1 MSDEEPS
8 EDPRLTAARQRLAA
22 MEQERRDNQGEKEER
37 EDNMDTMKERLK
49 NVVADNPEA
58 DDGEKKD
65 LMDPIQDGIDGNE
78 RAIEFLR
85 DNIIDLN
92 RRISATTPMIAQMAA
107 VLARA
112 NQQQQQRQRDIDAAS
127 AKSPKKKKKK
137 KKGSKK
143 KKGTKKKKKRKGSKK
158 KKKTVRRK
166 KR

>member
-58 DDGEKKD
+58 DDTEKKD
-65 LMDPIQDGIDGNE
+65 LMVSIQRRIDEQGRGIF
-78 RAIEFLR
+78 FLR

-92 RRISATTPMIAQMAA
+92 QRILRISGFVAM
-107 VLARA
+107 RA
-112 NQQQQQRQRDIDAAS
+112 NQQQRDIDAAS

>member
-22 MEQERRDNQGEKEER
+22 MEQERRDNQDEKEER
-37 EDNMDTMKERLK
+37 EVNMDTMKERLK
-49 NVVADNPEA
+49 TVVADNPEA

-92 RRISATTPMIAQMAA
+92 RRISDTTPMIAQMAA
-107 VLARA
+107 VIARA
-112 NQQQQQRQRDIDAAS
+112 NQQQRDIDAAGQS
-127 AKSPKKKKKK
+127 GKSP
-137 KKGSKK
+137 KK
-143 KKGTKKKKKRKGSKK
+143 KKGTKKKKKRKKKRKKKKGSKK
-158 KKKTVRRK
+158 KKKTIRRK

>member
-1 MSDEEPS
+1 MSDEAPS
-8 EDPRLTAARQRLAA
+8 EDPRVTAIRQRVAA
-22 MEQERRDNQGEKEER
+22 MEEERRDNQDEKEER
-37 EDNMDTMKERLK
+37 EVNMDTMKERLK
-49 NVVADNPEA
+49 TVVADNPEA

-65 LMDPIQDGIDGNE
+65 LMEPIQDGIDGNE

-92 RRISATTPMIAQMAA
+92 RRISATTPMIAQMAT
-107 VLARA
+107 VIARA
-112 NQQQQQRQRDIDAAS
+112 NQQQRELDAARS
-127 AKSPKKKKKK
+127 AKSPKKGKKK

-143 KKGTKKKKKRKGSKK
+143 KKGTKKKKKKGSKK

>member
-1 MSDEEPS
+1 MSDEAPS
-8 EDPRLTAARQRLAA
+8 EDPRLTAARRRLAA
-22 MEQERRDNQGEKEER
+22 MEQERRDNQDEKEER
-37 EDNMDTMKERLK
+37 EVNIETMKERLK

-92 RRISATTPMIAQMAA
+92 QRILRISGFVAM
-107 VLARA
+107 RA
-112 NQQQQQRQRDIDAAS
+112 NQQQRDIDAAS

-137 KKGSKK
+137 KKGTKK
-143 KKGTKKKKKRKGSKK
+143 KKKRKKKRKKRKGSKK

-166 KR
+166 KK

>member
-1 MSDEEPS
+1 MSDEAPS
-8 EDPRLTAARQRLAA
+8 EDPRVTTIRQHVAA
-22 MEQERRDNQGEKEER
+22 MEEERGYNQEEKEER
-37 EDNMDTMKERLK
+37 EVRQGTLKERLK
-49 NVVADNPEA
+49 TVVADNPEA

-65 LMDPIQDGIDGNE
+65 LMQSIQDGIDGHE

-107 VLARA
+107 VIARA
-112 NQQQQQRQRDIDAAS
+112 NQQQRELDAARS
-127 AKSPKKKKKK
+127 AKSPKKGKKK

-143 KKGTKKKKKRKGSKK
+143 KNGTKKKKKKGSKK